1 MKDIDIISQLGDLKE
16 IDYRNTLAI
25 ASLIEI
31 LIDKGVLNRKEIA
44 KKARLLDDMTA
55 AEIDY
60 ANRQRS
66 I

>member
-1 MKDIDIISQLGDLKE
+1 MKDIDIVSQLGDLKE

-31 LIDKGVLNRKEIA
+31 LIDKGILNRREIA
-44 KKARLLDDMTA
+44 KKAKMLDDMTTE
-55 AEIDY
+55 EIDC
-60 ANRQRS
+60 ANRKRS